1 MQTYLSAQSL
11 FLKLNFA
18 SNSSNTT
25 KCRYET
31 FFVLLNF
38 TGFLRFVIM
47 IMKMMN
53 CFCGMVDRRKVYSLI
68 SSRDHCQRSS
78 PSGISVAPRAG
89 SEPEFKLSW
98 MKLRSS
104 DNRYTTAPNIL
115 SGIVLASKCLVIA
128 RPRSI
133 FWHFL

>member
-89 SEPEFKLSW
+89 SEPAQSLS
-98 MKLRSS
+98 SS
-104 DNRYTTAPNIL
+104 FHEWSCAVVTTVTHGAKYFVRDCL
-115 SGIVLASKCLVIA
+115 SKQMFGHS
-128 RPRSI
+128 
-133 FWHFL
+133 